1 MAPGARALLTFYLLD
16 DDSRAALADGRARQP
31 FAAPAGEQAIAD
43 PDVTMAAVA
52 HDRDSL
58 LAALAQL
65 GLEVAAVHDG
75 RWRGGAG
82 LSYQDLVVARAP
94 G

>member
-1 MAPGARALLTFYLLD
+1 
-16 DDSRAALADGRARQP
+16 
-31 FAAPAGEQAIAD
+31 
-43 PDVTMAAVA
+43 VTMAAVA
-52 HDRDSL
+52 HDR
-58 LAALAQL
+58 AAVLDGLERL

-75 RWRGGAG
+75 SWRGGAG

>member
-1 MAPGARALLTFYLLD
+1 
-16 DDSRAALADGRARQP
+16 
-31 FAAPAGEQAIAD
+31 
-43 PDVTMAAVA
+43 MAAVA
-52 HDRDSL
+52 HDR
-58 LAALAQL
+58 AAVLDGLQRL

-75 RWRGGAG
+75 SWRGGSG